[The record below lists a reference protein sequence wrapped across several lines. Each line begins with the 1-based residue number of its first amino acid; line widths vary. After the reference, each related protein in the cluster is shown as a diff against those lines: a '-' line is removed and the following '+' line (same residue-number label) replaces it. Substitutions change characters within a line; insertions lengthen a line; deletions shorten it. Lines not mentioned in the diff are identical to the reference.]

1 MEEWFSST
9 NSQVKIGVFRE
20 LGKKSLPFLTEKLN
34 GQFPD
39 RERACMLIG
48 EVCQRSQVEN
58 SDIET
63 KIRNILMTGSQSEQ
77 TAAYAVIRRLD
88 LKVPDSEITI
98 AASTSPSVRAS
109 EEEFISQPKLARL
122 YSMTNSV
129 DCSFVAKLLN
139 DQYPEVQ
146 MLTLAWMGTK
156 THDNLCNEKIVPAL
170 ASLMKNTKD
179 VSALSAALG
188 YMSSSPQRMR
198 ENVIPVCSF
207 LETATNSEL
216 EMECLG
222 LLAALGNRDP
232 LPAEARHSLESL
244 LSRSNLDSN
253 IRDEA
258 KNLLNYGFVAQSSSN
273 RQN

>member
-1 MEEWFSST
+1 
-9 NSQVKIGVFRE
+9 
-20 LGKKSLPFLTEKLN
+20 
-34 GQFPD
+34 
-39 RERACMLIG
+39 
-48 EVCQRSQVEN
+48 
-58 SDIET
+58 
-63 KIRNILMTGSQSEQ
+63 
-77 TAAYAVIRRLD
+77 
-88 LKVPDSEITI
+88 
-98 AASTSPSVRAS
+98 
-109 EEEFISQPKLARL
+109 
-122 YSMTNSV
+122 
-129 DCSFVAKLLN
+129 
-139 DQYPEVQ
+139 
-146 MLTLAWMGTK
+146 
-156 THDNLCNEKIVPAL
+156 
-170 ASLMKNTKD
+170 
-179 VSALSAALG
+179 
-188 YMSSSPQRMR
+188 MSSSPQRMR